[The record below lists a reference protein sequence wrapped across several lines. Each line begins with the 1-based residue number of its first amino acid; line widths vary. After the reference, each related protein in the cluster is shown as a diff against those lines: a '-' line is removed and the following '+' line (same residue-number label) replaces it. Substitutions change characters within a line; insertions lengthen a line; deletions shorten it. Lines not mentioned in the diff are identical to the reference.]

1 MRLLNAPASIESI
14 REQVEKQFVRRE
26 KISTSVDLPLSHQCK
41 RALAYGAEEAE
52 RLNHKHIATEHLFLG
67 LLREKDCAASKV
79 MVENGVTA
87 SKLKHEVARLSPAGA
102 PAATPGPASPRLAGS
117 RDLIAA
123 AGNASLGPL
132 IGRERE
138 LDRTIQILS
147 RRTRNN
153 PVLIGEPGVGKNAI
167 VDGLAQRLADGAA
180 PTMPSDRRILAID
193 ASSLLSDVTAGLAE
207 TANRANTILYIEG
220 LFDLAGKSAGWN
232 LLQAIH
238 VLEPQLAHGGLQCI
252 ATGTPFGLRLT
263 LERAE
268 ALAAH
273 FEVVSVLPPS
283 EEEAIRIV
291 SGIKD
296 QYERFH
302 GVVIRDDAIESAV
315 SASRWFLRHRHLP
328 DRAIDLIDEA
338 GARVK
343 LRSQGESPEAVEI
356 GKRIR
361 RIVRR
366 MENSIANHEFDKARQ
381 YSDEERQQRQELERL
396 RTERQQQPVSNILT
410 PEDIVEALAAR
421 VAAPVSMVKSILA
434 ARAVDQ
440 LEPMAKEL
448 ASRTTLGPEWADDL
462 IAYLTGCTAEEADSL
477 AQAIRT
483 AKTKIDLNR

>member
-1 MRLLNAPASIESI
+1 
-14 REQVEKQFVRRE
+14 
-26 KISTSVDLPLSHQCK
+26 
-41 RALAYGAEEAE
+41 
-52 RLNHKHIATEHLFLG
+52 
-67 LLREKDCAASKV
+67 
-79 MVENGVTA
+79 
-87 SKLKHEVARLSPAGA
+87 
-102 PAATPGPASPRLAGS
+102 
-117 RDLIAA
+117 
-123 AGNASLGPL
+123 
-132 IGRERE
+132 
-138 LDRTIQILS
+138 
-147 RRTRNN
+147 
-153 PVLIGEPGVGKNAI
+153 
-167 VDGLAQRLADGAA
+167 
-180 PTMPSDRRILAID
+180 
-193 ASSLLSDVTAGLAE
+193 
-207 TANRANTILYIEG
+207 
-220 LFDLAGKSAGWN
+220 
-232 LLQAIH
+232 
-238 VLEPQLAHGGLQCI
+238 
-252 ATGTPFGLRLT
+252 
-263 LERAE
+263 
-268 ALAAH
+268 
-273 FEVVSVLPPS
+273 
-283 EEEAIRIV
+283 
-291 SGIKD
+291 
-296 QYERFH
+296 
-302 GVVIRDDAIESAV
+302 VIRDDAIESAV